1 MTTNISSSIKAGYSK
16 AFFEAHREEITLH
29 KAAKQAFSDL
39 GVEKLPTVK
48 QLNEEY
54 AELLARKKEAYRE
67 YRKAKQEMTDFANEG
82 FEPYMSEK
90 SAERSRKSWE
100 KFFSELAVIEKSWRY
115 QLGGVMPVT
124 DAMFW
129 EMEEQ
134 LEKEYEIISKIKSP
148 VAEALEK
155 SLKKELRRKNFK
167 VIK

>member
-1 MTTNISSSIKAGYSK
+1 MKEGYVFFIRAYATSQNQTFAGFVKVMYGGTNRS
-16 AFFEAHREEITLH
+16 F
-29 KAAKQAFSDL
+29 L
-39 GVEKLPTVK
+39 G
-48 QLNEEY
+48 
-54 AELLARKKEAYRE
+54 
-67 YRKAKQEMTDFANEG
+67 NEG
-82 FEPYMSEK
+82 FEPYKTEK

-100 KFFSELAVIEKSWRY
+100 KFFSELAVIEKSRRY

-124 DAMFW
+124 DAMYR

-155 SLKKELRRKNFK
+155 SLEKELRRKNFK